1 MNYTITKNAQYNS
14 IEILFDAKPAE
25 AIREALKGLKFRWNG
40 KKGVWYGYTTEEEA
54 RAAIA
59 GKEPKKAEAAKQ
71 TKKPAKINLDGLE
84 KNKKTAYGA
93 EFAAVLRSELK
104 KRGVSGFTIRS
115 NRSGYT
121 DSFTVTFKM
130 EAEDFRSA
138 EEAAARDGWEEF
150 FRKEWA
156 CCVVVDGVEYSHHYT
171 DKQDEKH
178 KYIGTG
184 NSYKDNSPESNF
196 PVLRRYWYE
205 QIKNISGFGPYRAE
219 AKDYPELTAA
229 AFEKLRAAL
238 QIIQSFNWDN
248 SDPMSDYFD
257 VGFYLD
263 IDMKKPEGF
272 TPREFMTDEER
283 EQLEKDMEA
292 EARERQRQ
300 MEQAEREAAE
310 RAEEAKRQE
319 EQEKKDR
326 AEVEAAAKVEDL
338 NDAQSYYI
346 FGLAETI
353 GKECNMKE
361 VREDA
366 RGAEHIAHIVRRV
379 TFTDSAALEKFG
391 NMLLHDWEFLRG
403 MGGTGTNDPR
413 VSDANFWK
421 LNSEQRGK
429 VEFYSVKCVAVYLG
443 DVLQF
448 VINPEGYSYARYVYL
463 TTENTREATPEES
476 AEKTRTE
483 EAAEVPPFYFPAPV
497 EDQAAEI
504 AARIGEGQ
512 TITAY
517 QPDEWISNIVHMT
530 TGELESVEPGT
541 WAQYKGV
548 YMTIRTNKKSKRL
561 FFTDSK
567 LAVVAAGL
575 PTITPEE
582 IAWKRTWSSGG
593 AILKEGRDNVEQMRM
608 IADHCKTLAILDTVQ
623 R

>member
-1 MNYTITKNAQYNS
+1 MEYAITKNAQYNS

-54 RAAIA
+54 RAAIE

-93 EFAAVLRSELK
+93 DFAAVLRAELK

-150 FRKEWA
+150 FRKEWN
-156 CCVVVDGVEYSHHYT
+156 CCVVLDGVEYSHHYI

-219 AKDYPELTAA
+219 AKNYPELTAA
-229 AFEKLRAAL
+229 AFEKLSSAL
-238 QIIQSFNWDN
+238 KIIQSFNWDN

-263 IDMKKPEGF
+263 IDLKKPEGF
-272 TPREFMTDEER
+272 TPREFMTDAER
-283 EQLEKDMEA
+283 VQLERDMEA
-292 EARERQRQ
+292 EAE
-300 MEQAEREAAE
+300 AE
-310 RAEEAKRQE
+310 RARLAEYEKQRKEAEEAEARRA

-326 AEVEAAAKVEDL
+326 AEVAAAVTVEDL
-338 NDAQSYYI
+338 PRPVRITALLGGY
-346 FGLAETI
+346 
-353 GKECNMKE
+353 GKENSVEE
-361 VREDA
+361 VK
-366 RGAEHIAHIVRRV
+366 AENNGTPTTAEVVRRV
-379 TFTDSAALEKFG
+379 RFDSAAACEKFG
-391 NMLLHDWEFLRG
+391 RMLLYDWDFLAG

-413 VSDANFWK
+413 VTDANFWK
-421 LNSEQRGK
+421 LTSEQRGQ
-429 VEFYSVKCVAVYLG
+429 VEFHPVKCVAVYLG

-448 VINPEGYSYARYVYL
+448 VANPEGYSYARYIL
-463 TTENTREATPEES
+463 IPTDITEEISADETERITKEEES
-476 AEKTRTE
+476 ADV
-483 EAAEVPPFYFPAPV
+483 APFYFPAPV

-504 AARIGEGQ
+504 AAKMGEGQ
-512 TITAY
+512 TITVY

-567 LAVVAAGL
+567 LAVVVAGL

-582 IAWKRTWSSGG
+582 IAWKRTWNSGG
-593 AILKEGRDNVEQMRM
+593 AILKEGRDNSEQMRM